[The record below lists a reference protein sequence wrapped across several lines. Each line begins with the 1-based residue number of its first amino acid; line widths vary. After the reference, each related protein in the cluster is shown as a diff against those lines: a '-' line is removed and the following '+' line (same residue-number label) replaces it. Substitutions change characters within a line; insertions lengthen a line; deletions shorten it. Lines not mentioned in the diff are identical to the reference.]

1 MRNNPIAEYG
11 TYAKSYPACQ
21 RFKLLPPDQRGM
33 SLEEALQTRRSIR
46 EFIDNPLTFVQL
58 SRLLF
63 AGMGKT
69 GEARGRDIRTAP
81 SAGARYPIELY
92 VIANR
97 VEGLP
102 QGLYHYFVSTH
113 ELELLEEGN
122 LAGELYQDASEKSH
136 MESAGVLIIM
146 TAVMERCRSRYKSR
160 SDRYIAMEAGHISQN
175 LYLQATSLGLGSV
188 AVGAIDETSE
198 NRLLGLDETVES
210 AVYMQMIGPVAEPNS

>member
-1 MRNNPIAEYG
+1 
-11 TYAKSYPACQ
+11 
-21 RFKLLPPDQRGM
+21 M
-33 SLEEALQTRRSIR
+33 SLEEALRVRRTIR
-46 EFIDNPLTFVQL
+46 EYSETPLSLGQL
-58 SRLLF
+58 SQLLF

-92 VIANR
+92 VIVNR

-102 QGLYHYFVSTH
+102 QGLYHYIVSTH

-122 LAGELYQDASEKSH
+122 MAGELYQDQSEKSH

-146 TAVMERCRSRYKSR
+146 TAVMERCRSRYKGR

-198 NRLLGLDETVES
+198 NSLLGLDGAVES
-210 AVYMQMIGPVAEPNS
+210 AVYMQMVGPVAEPNS